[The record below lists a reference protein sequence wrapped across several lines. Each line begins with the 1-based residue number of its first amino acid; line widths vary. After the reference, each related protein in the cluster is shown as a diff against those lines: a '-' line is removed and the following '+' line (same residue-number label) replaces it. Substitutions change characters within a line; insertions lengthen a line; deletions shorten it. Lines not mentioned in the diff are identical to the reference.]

1 MNKPVSLFARAL
13 FALMAIAVVASCSP
27 KEDPDVAVTGVS
39 LNMTEVTLHIGETF
53 QLVAHVSP
61 YNATDK
67 TVKWSSS
74 NTASVS
80 VSDNGLV
87 EAVSAGTG
95 DVSATAGN
103 ISAKCTVTCLEWP
116 KVKSIAFNAKQ
127 FIVKMGG
134 TILLEYT
141 YSPEDAINTDFKWQ
155 VADPAIAKVDNKGNL
170 EGLAP
175 GKTAVS
181 VSADNGVLDSAE
193 IIVTIEGDNEDYGY
207 EDLN

>member
-1 MNKPVSLFARAL
+1 M
-13 FALMAIAVVASCSP
+13 MAIAVVASCGP

-39 LNMTEVTLHIGETF
+39 LNMTEVTLHIGESS
-53 QLVAHVSP
+53 QLVARVSP

-87 EAVSAGTG
+87 KAVSAGTG
-95 DVSATAGN
+95 VVTATAGS

-134 TILLEYT
+134 TILLEFT
-141 YSPEDAINTDFKWQ
+141 YSPEDAINTGFTWQ
-155 VADPAIAKVDNKGNL
+155 VADPAIAKVDNKGKL
-170 EGLAP
+170 DGLAP
-175 GKTAVS
+175 GKTTVS
-181 VSADNGVLDSAE
+181 VSADNGVLDSAD